1 MQERAE
7 NTQPKATHSAGSLAL
22 HNTASAERTRY
33 EDWRH
38 QGEVLTTYGVSI
50 SPSHHSYE
58 DENGN
63 EHNYASVWGA
73 FNDATELDAGEPV
86 LMLATE
92 VDPRNIILPALPGG
106 FSYIAVANQT
116 TGISCAHK
124 YLVGVK
130 LGISKAASA
139 IAESIA
145 AFPDRDGHDCVG
157 LYRHSLG
164 ELSAYDSL
172 LRSFGLSADSCWEHL
187 AEACYPIDAT
197 DDNVSALT
205 QNAFPTSL
213 MRQTAEDLAFTDG
226 ALKKFNDQPGALA
239 TDKFDITKPSKW
251 SLFLLTE
258 NCD

>member
-1 MQERAE
+1 MHEQAK
-7 NTQPKATHSAGSLAL
+7 NTQPKSTHGAGSVAL
-22 HNTASAERTRY
+22 HNKASAEHARY

-38 QGEVLTTYGVSI
+38 QGEVLTKHGVSI
-50 SPSHHSYE
+50 APSHHSYE
-58 DENGN
+58 DENGD

-92 VDPRNIILPALPGG
+92 VNPRNIVLPALPGG

-116 TGISCAHK
+116 TGVACAHK

-130 LGISKAASA
+130 LGISKAASSVA
-139 IAESIA
+139 KALA

-164 ELSAYDSL
+164 ELSAYDAL
-172 LRSFGLSADSCWEHL
+172 MRSFGLSADSCWEHL

-205 QNAFPTSL
+205 QDAFPTAL
-213 MRQTAEDLAFTDG
+213 MRQTAEDLALSCG
-226 ALKKFNDQPGALA
+226 VLKKVSGQPGVLA
-239 TDKFDITKPSKW
+239 AERFDITKPSRW
-251 SLFLLTE
+251 ALFLLTE